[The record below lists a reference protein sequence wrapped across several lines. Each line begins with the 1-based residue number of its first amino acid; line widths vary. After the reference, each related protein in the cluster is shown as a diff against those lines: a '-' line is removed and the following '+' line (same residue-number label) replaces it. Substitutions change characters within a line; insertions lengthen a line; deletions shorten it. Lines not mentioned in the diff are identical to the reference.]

1 MTDRVRSCQ
10 TQVVDRRPKHDG
22 APPTPT
28 TLFDLTG
35 RVAIIAGG
43 AGLLGPKHV
52 EVIAAAGGV
61 AVIADID
68 VVVAERVAASQR
80 ERLGADVWA
89 CRTDITRSDDVEG
102 LLGAVLERHGRVD
115 VLINNAAN
123 NPKVE
128 AGGSVAF
135 SRMETFP
142 IAQWQRD
149 LDVGLTGAFLCCQI
163 IGREMAAR
171 RKGVIVNIASEYGVI
186 APDQRLYRVDG
197 LPDDEQPAKPVSY
210 TVVKSG
216 IIGMTR
222 YLATYWADRGVR
234 VNSLTVGGIENG
246 QDPQFLARARDRI
259 PLGRMAQVDEYQG
272 AILFLAS
279 DASSFMTGSN
289 LVVDG
294 GKSCW

>member
-1 MTDRVRSCQ
+1 MTRLP
-10 TQVVDRRPKHDG
+10 VDQKP
-22 APPTPT
+22 APAS
-28 TLFDLTG
+28 LFDLSG
-35 RVAIIAGG
+35 RVAIVAGG

-52 EVIAAAGGV
+52 EAISAAGGT
-61 AVIADID
+61 AVVADID
-68 VVVAERVAASQR
+68 FDAAQQVASAQRDRFGAEAWAS
-80 ERLGADVWA
+80 
-89 CRTDITRSDDVEG
+89 RTDITRPGDVQA
-102 LLGAVLERHGRVD
+102 LLDSVLTRHGRVD

-128 AGGSVAF
+128 SQGSVAF
-135 SRMETFP
+135 SRMEHFP
-142 IAQWQRD
+142 LEQWQRD
-149 LDVGLTGAFLCCQI
+149 IDVGLTGAFLCCQI
-163 IGREMAAR
+163 VGCEMAERGA
-171 RKGVIVNIASEYGVI
+171 GTIINIASEYGVI
-186 APDQRLYRVDG
+186 APDQRLYRIDG
-197 LPDDEQPAKPVSY
+197 VPNDQQPTKPVSY

-216 IIGMTR
+216 LIGMTR

-246 QDPQFLARARDRI
+246 QDPRFLERARDRI

>member
-1 MTDRVRSCQ
+1 MTRESRSE
-10 TQVVDRRPKHDG
+10 
-22 APPTPT
+22 PPTPT

-52 EVIAAAGGV
+52 EAIAAAGGV
-61 AVIADID
+61 AVVADID
-68 VVVAERVAASQR
+68 IDAAERVAAGQR
-80 ERLGADVWA
+80 DRFGADVWA
-89 CRTDITRSDDVEG
+89 CRTDITRSDDVEA
-102 LLGAVLERHGRVD
+102 LLDAVLERHGRVD
-115 VLINNAAN
+115 VLVNNAAN

-128 AGGSVAF
+128 TGGSVAF
-135 SRMETFP
+135 SRMESFP
-142 IAQWQRD
+142 LAQWQRD
-149 LDVGLTGAFLCCQI
+149 IDVGLTGAFLCCQI

-171 RKGVIVNIASEYGVI
+171 GSGVIVNIASEYGVI

-197 LPDDEQPAKPVSY
+197 LPDDQQPTKPVSY

-246 QDPQFLARARDRI
+246 QDAEFLARARDRI
-259 PLGRMAQVDEYQG
+259 PLGRMARVDEYQG
-272 AILFLAS
+272 AMLFLAS

-289 LVVDG
+289 LVIDG